1 MLSQY
6 FLITIDTECDNNW
19 RPMASLNSVKNRIS
33 LENGK
38 YLPRFQ
44 SLCEKYGFVPT
55 YLVDW
60 EMTFSTAL
68 VDMVNEGLPKGRLDV
83 GMHMHAWSCP
93 PYYHFSQEK
102 CVENGNPYITE
113 YPTEIIEQKV
123 RNITERL
130 KNVFGLNSL
139 ISHRSGRW
147 CVDAE
152 YLRILLNYGYKA
164 DCSVTPYVNWHDT
177 CGMTA
182 GSCGPDYSDS
192 TPEAYIFSPDDFF
205 RPVSFRK
212 GQDTDAMLEVPVTIQ
227 KQEDGVSWLRPNGS
241 NLSSMKVIVDGARD
255 AESEYLMF
263 MIHSSE
269 LMPFGSPNFRTEF
282 EIEKLYQ
289 QMDILFAYMKNRD
302 FRGIGLSDFTR
313 GKLGIG

>member
-19 RPMASLNSVKNRIS
+19 RPMASFNSVTNRIS

-60 EMTFSTAL
+60 EMSYSTAL
-68 VDMVNEGLPKGRLDV
+68 VDMVKEKLPKGLLDV

-93 PYYHFSQEK
+93 PFFQFRKEE

-113 YPTEIIEQKV
+113 YPEEIIEQKV
-123 RNITERL
+123 ENITERL
-130 KNVFGLNSL
+130 KKAFSISSL
-139 ISHRSGRW
+139 ICHRSGRW
-147 CVDAE
+147 CIDGD
-152 YLRILLNYGYKA
+152 YIRILLNYGYRA

-177 CGMTA
+177 YGMTA

-192 TPEAYIFSPDDFF
+192 ILGAYIFTPDNFL
-205 RPVSFRK
+205 RPISSRK
-212 GQDTDAMLEVPVTIQ
+212 DQDADAMLEVPVSIQ

-241 NLSSMKVIVDGARD
+241 NLSSMKTIVEGASD

-282 EIEKLYQ
+282 EIERLYQ
-289 QMDILFAYMKNRD
+289 QIEALFSYVKDRGY
-302 FRGIGLSDFTR
+302 RGIGLSDFAR
-313 GKLGIG
+313 GKLGIS